1 MNPWYGKRFSLTFA
15 SIVLALG
22 GLCVGQAHASVNL
35 PLHHWVYDA
44 IERLTALEIID
55 SAMVVAKP
63 YSRKQAAKYVAR
75 AIERIRADEIK
86 ADGRKVLAE
95 PLLERLMKELGP
107 ELMDLGVVARKRTE
121 PASLIRYGA

>member
-1 MNPWYGKRFSLTFA
+1 MNPPCGKRFPLTFA
-15 SIVLALG
+15 SIVLTLC
-22 GLCVGQAHASVNL
+22 GLCVGQTHASVNL

-75 AIERIRADEIK
+75 AIERIRADEVNPDAPK
-86 ADGRKVLAE
+86 ALPD
-95 PLLERLMKELGP
+95 PLLHPLMKDFRPHL
-107 ELMDLGVVARKRTE
+107 LDLALV
-121 PASLIRYGA
+121 